1 MQPND
6 RDCQKQ
12 TADTSDDK
20 PEPEPEQ
27 TLHDK
32 SAVASANQNVIILDD
47 AAGEEC
53 K

>member
-27 TLHDK
+27 TLQDK
-32 SAVASANQNVIILDD
+32 SAVASANQQVIVIDD